1 MCTNT
6 PYYDVSCKKSLGCH
20 GGFLRFLDLV
30 FVEIESQAA
39 LCKRRAGFCA
49 NENAII
55 GTGRAAAEL
64 SFVFVVAGGH

>member
-20 GGFLRFLDLV
+20 VGFLRFLDLV

-39 LCKRRAGFCA
+39 L
-49 NENAII
+49 
-55 GTGRAAAEL
+55 
-64 SFVFVVAGGH
+64 